1 MIFDQR
7 PELQRARALR
17 RVHHEAS
24 EYTERQAAQDRVT
37 NELNAWKAMH
47 SNFDSLSASER
58 MPLVLRAAMFPCIV
72 FFDALLVSQ
81 AGQALA
87 QGMSGGNYY
96 AGLLGLLGLPFVLA
110 LAELSFAHRAEEE
123 LKETGHLSTR
133 TILLWVFV
141 SAIPVASAFFA
152 LQGIAAAFGADS
164 EQKVLGY
171 GGAALIAALH
181 LCLILTAQSIMTG
194 MAYCT
199 YAIRNARLERQL
211 RAAGTRLARTRRAFE
226 KSWLTYYA
234 HLHVDGQPDLPG
246 GPFSVAVIKALQE
259 LFNITIQQAGPAGG
273 SSQQAAPGTPAPA
286 ATVPIAQPASEAA
299 ASEQPGAPF
308 QPGPSSTQENL
319 WNNITRRKA
328 S

>member
-17 RVHHEAS
+17 RIHHQAS
-24 EYTERQAAQDRVT
+24 GYTERQAAQDRVT
-37 NELNAWKAMH
+37 NELNAWQAMH
-47 SNFDSLSASER
+47 SNFASLSASER
-58 MPLVLRAAMFPCIV
+58 MPLMLRAAMFPSIV

-123 LKETGHLSTR
+123 LKETDRLSKR
-133 TILLWVFV
+133 TIVLWLFIG
-141 SAIPVASAFFA
+141 AIPVGSAFFA
-152 LQGIAAAFGADS
+152 LQGIAVAFGADS
-164 EQKVLGY
+164 EQKALGY

-181 LCLILTAQSIMTG
+181 VCLILTAPSIMTG

-199 YAIRNARLERQL
+199 YAIRNARLGRKS
-211 RAAGTRLARTRRAFE
+211 RSAGTKLARTRRAFE
-226 KSWLTYYA
+226 KSWLTYYE

-259 LFNITIQQAGPAGG
+259 LFNITIQPAGG
-273 SSQQAAPGTPAPA
+273 ASPQQAAPGTPAPPT
-286 ATVPIAQPASEAA
+286 TVPIAQRESEAA
-299 ASEQPGAPF
+299 ASEQPGTPM
-308 QPGPSSTQENL
+308 PPSPSPAQENL